1 MASVSLKLKSQKTV
15 FGTTVSMVSRNKDVD
30 QVLAQNLDF
39 DPLKNHKAKMDKG
52 YLFRSPDITTDV
64 WDLTLKSLRN
74 VANEYTVNIKMDSET
89 KSVYALIRFK
99 EKLDAA
105 VFAWTNVEH
114 WQKWSD
120 AQETEEEE
128 AAKERKKPLKAKV
141 NKDGTITVKV
151 KVTTLKYEA

>member
-64 WDLTLKSLRN
+64 WDLT
-74 VANEYTVNIKMDSET
+74 
-89 KSVYALIRFK
+89 
-99 EKLDAA
+99 
-105 VFAWTNVEH
+105 
-114 WQKWSD
+114 
-120 AQETEEEE
+120 
-128 AAKERKKPLKAKV
+128 AKERKKPLKAKV